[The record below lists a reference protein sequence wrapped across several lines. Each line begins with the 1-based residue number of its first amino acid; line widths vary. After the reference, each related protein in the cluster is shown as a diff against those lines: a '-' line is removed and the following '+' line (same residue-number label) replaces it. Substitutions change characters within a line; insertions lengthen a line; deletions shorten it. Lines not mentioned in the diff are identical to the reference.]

1 MQSREQTTDH
11 GVTEQTVGMQSR
23 LKIMGDNADYKDAV
37 DTVDTADMEDTA
49 DREDNADT
57 VDVADTVETVDTVET
72 RDPEQMDRELG
83 WITNHQL
90 Y

>member
-23 LKIMGDNADYKDAV
+23 LQRMRDNADIKD
-37 DTVDTADMEDTA
+37 T
-49 DREDNADT
+49 ADT

>member
-1 MQSREQTTDH
+1 
-11 GVTEQTVGMQSR
+11 MQSR

-57 VDVADTVETVDTVET
+57 AETVDTVET
-72 RDPEQMDRELG
+72 RDPEQMGDQPRCRAPYRSQRYGVDCRSTEMRSILQ
-83 WITNHQL
+83 ITEI
-90 Y
+90 